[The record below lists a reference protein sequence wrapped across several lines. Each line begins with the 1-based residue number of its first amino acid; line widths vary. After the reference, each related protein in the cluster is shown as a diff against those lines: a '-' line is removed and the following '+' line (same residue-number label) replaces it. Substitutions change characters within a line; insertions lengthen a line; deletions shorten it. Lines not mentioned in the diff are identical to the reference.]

1 MNAPPNKA
9 TICSIVYLDILD
21 QSSKPLD
28 RQLKDKALFN
38 SIIDEVVRDVAQN
51 DRIFVDTSD
60 GKVLALSGAP
70 EAALF
75 IAMMIRDAIVKHNK
89 INENQLLVRTGV
101 NIGPVRVGGD
111 LNGLPS
117 ILGDG
122 ANVAEHVKNLAGPN
136 QIIVSRAYHDI
147 TSGLTEE
154 IDGMFFPLIGEEA
167 YSVRSAEE
175 EPFVPEYS
183 AEAPADPA
191 LFSRLL
197 NDEDT
202 PSYGLWGSL
211 ALVAAVLLVGGF
223 MLVSNGGHPDLGD
236 VLADSKPPTSAAEA
250 QMVSAPDVPA
260 PLPIPI
266 AHETAPNMVTPAD
279 PELATTTV
287 DNSAAVIP
295 QTIEQAFATQSKS
308 KRRVPRTAKSE
319 PTIEAIESEPV
330 AIVEGAEPEREVVMP
345 QEKEKKVAAAPRA
358 GRSPIVE
365 DRPIP
370 SSGNRAK
377 TIWDDFRESFK
388 QGSTQHVCTQA
399 EIALNQ
405 CK

>member
-1 MNAPPNKA
+1 MNAPLNKA
-9 TICSIVYLDILD
+9 TICSVVYLDILD
-21 QSSKPLD
+21 QSSKTLD
-28 RQLKDKALFN
+28 RQLKDKALFD
-38 SIIDEVVRDVAQN
+38 SIIDEVVRDVAQH
-51 DRIFVDTSD
+51 DRILVDTSD
-60 GKVLALSGAP
+60 GKVMALFGPP

-75 IAMMIRDAIVKHNK
+75 IAMTIRDAIIKHNK
-89 INENQLLVRTGV
+89 MSADSLLVRTGV
-101 NIGPVRVGGD
+101 NIGPVRVGAG

-117 ILGDG
+117 IFGDG
-122 ANVAEHVKNLAGPN
+122 ANIAERVKNLAAPN
-136 QIIVSRAYHDI
+136 QILVSRAYHDI

-175 EPFVPEYS
+175 EPFVPEHS

-202 PSYGLWGSL
+202 PKYGLWGSL
-211 ALVAAVLLVGGF
+211 ALVAAILLVGGF

-236 VLADSKPPTSAAEA
+236 VLAASKPPTLAAEA
-250 QMVSAPDVPA
+250 QVVSVPDAPMPIA
-260 PLPIPI
+260 IPI
-266 AHETAPNMVTPAD
+266 AHETAPNMVAD

-287 DNSAAVIP
+287 DASPAVIP
-295 QTIEQAFATQSKS
+295 QTMEQAFTTQSKS
-308 KRRVPRTAKSE
+308 KRRGSRTAKAA
-319 PTIEAIESEPV
+319 PTIGSVETDPIV
-330 AIVEGAEPEREVVMP
+330 IVEEAEPEKQVVVP
-345 QEKEKKVAAAPRA
+345 QEEEKKVAAAPRA
-358 GRSPIVE
+358 GKGPIVE

-370 SSGNRAK
+370 SSALRAK